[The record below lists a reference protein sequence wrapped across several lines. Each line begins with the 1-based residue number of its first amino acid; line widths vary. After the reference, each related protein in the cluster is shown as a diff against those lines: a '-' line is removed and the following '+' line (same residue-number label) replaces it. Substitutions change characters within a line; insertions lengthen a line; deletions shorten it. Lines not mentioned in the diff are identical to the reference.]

1 MNKYEAYIEAAND
14 AEFMEEIKSM
24 NPHGYVDPVSKYY
37 NESLVPLIEAAPDA
51 ITDLRRRV
59 AKANELSG
67 GYDNRGNR
75 VLGAFLTGILQE
87 YDTLRA
93 ERDALQKDN
102 EVLREEVHMQLMEL
116 GMKGIGDH
124 MSQYLR
130 ADDECNKCGALLKVY
145 EAAEDF
151 IGAQGTAYEDD
162 QYLMLCG
169 VVGAYNQQRGI
180 HESQ

>member
-93 ERDALQKDN
+93 ERDALQK
-102 EVLREEVHMQLMEL
+102 
-116 GMKGIGDH
+116 
-124 MSQYLR
+124 
-130 ADDECNKCGALLKVY
+130 VY

-162 QYLMLCG
+162 QYRMLCG
-169 VVGAYNQQRGI
+169 VLGAYNQQRGI

>member
-1 MNKYEAYIEAAND
+1 MTDDPND
-14 AEFMEEIKSM
+14 
-24 NPHGYVDPVSKYY
+24 
-37 NESLVPLIEAAPDA
+37 
-51 ITDLRRRV
+51 ITELRRRV

-67 GYDNRGNR
+67 GYDNRGNH

-87 YDTLRA
+87 YDTLRE
-93 ERDALQKDN
+93 ERDALRKDN
-102 EVLREEVHMQLMEL
+102 EVLREEVQMQLMEL

-162 QYLMLCG
+162 QYRMLCG
-169 VVGAYNQQRGI
+169 VLGAYNQQRGI

>member
-1 MNKYEAYIEAAND
+1 MTDEPND
-14 AEFMEEIKSM
+14 
-24 NPHGYVDPVSKYY
+24 
-37 NESLVPLIEAAPDA
+37 
-51 ITDLRRRV
+51 ITELRRRV

-67 GYDNRGNR
+67 GYDNRGNH

-93 ERDALQKDN
+93 ERDALRTTGETVTLSVARADEFESEYLRVTREYIHLRAECDALRKDN
-102 EVLREEVHMQLMEL
+102 EVLHEEVQMQLMEL

-124 MSQYLR
+124 MTQYLR
-130 ADDECNKCGALLKVY
+130 ADDECNKCDALLKVY

-162 QYLMLCG
+162 QYRMLCG
-169 VVGAYNQQRGI
+169 VLGAYNQQRGL
-180 HESQ
+180 HES